1 MTGICY
7 HILGNFWNFLSSFS
21 DSICHC
27 TKINALLKLLGDRD
41 EAMAKWLESVF
52 NVVLSA
58 EVTEQLEAESYSQIS
73 GGDPDF

>member
-1 MTGICY
+1 MRSWRFYLCPA
-7 HILGNFWNFLSSFS
+7 S
-21 DSICHC
+21 
-27 TKINALLKLLGDRD
+27 KVRINALLKLLGDRD

-73 GGDPDF
+73 GGDLFDPSVQPL